1 MLQAPSWLLSL
12 PDTQVPV
19 SLPKSTGF
27 ACSAFQQDVR
37 ALSKVLEVALGLG
50 SMRGGVELPSA
61 KSELWALWPYIQVE
75 RLTGSGAQARKRL
88 DDTKPS
94 CLLPSPSSLS
104 GTPDPGLRTPISSG
118 NLGSPSQGPVAQFSQ
133 EASARV
139 TTLSPAVD
147 SSPDPGVQQL
157 PKGEPETD
165 LSPELPAA
173 HLIGKHLADLK
184 SASCAP
190 PQRVRVLW
198 LCYDTAGPFPNPPPP
213 FAPEASPL
221 PSFLSV

>member
-1 MLQAPSWLLSL
+1 
-12 PDTQVPV
+12 
-19 SLPKSTGF
+19 
-27 ACSAFQQDVR
+27 
-37 ALSKVLEVALGLG
+37 
-50 SMRGGVELPSA
+50 MRGGVELPSA

-88 DDTKPS
+88 DDSKPS

-104 GTPDPGLRTPISSG
+104 GTRDPGLRTPISSG

-190 PQRVRVLW
+190 PQRVRVSGSAMTL
-198 LCYDTAGPFPNPPPP
+198 LA
-213 FAPEASPL
+213 
-221 PSFLSV
+221 LS